1 MRRYV
6 RGMLIW
12 AGALSAG
19 VAWGVVTAGWFAPV
33 AGFAEPPFGLIA
45 ASAPAIVASISAV
58 VFGFKLPTASR
69 VVAGTIGLLL
79 GTAVVILLSGADS
92 AMGVFAV
99 LFMAPLPL
107 ALAGVVAS
115 VLFARE
121 WHRNAARWVFLI
133 YLTAALGGVL
143 ALAASGEFTAGS
155 MADMEA
161 LYLMLALYLVSACSF
176 ASATAAAALA
186 AVRAVR
192 EHEPFGVE

>member
-6 RGMLIW
+6 RGILIW

-19 VAWGVVTAGWFAPV
+19 IAWGIVATGWFAPV

-45 ASAPAIVASISAV
+45 ASASAIAASVSAV
-58 VFGFKLPTASR
+58 VFGFKLPAASR
-69 VVAGTIGLLL
+69 IIAGTIGLLL
-79 GTAVVILLSGADS
+79 GTAVVILLSGTDA
-92 AMGVFAV
+92 AMGIFAV

-121 WHRNAARWVFLI
+121 WHHDAARWVFLI
-133 YLTAALGGVL
+133 YLTAALGGLL
-143 ALAASGEFTAGS
+143 ALAASGEFAAGS
-155 MADMEA
+155 TADMEA
-161 LYLMLALYLVSACSF
+161 LYLMLALYLVSACAF
-176 ASATAAAALA
+176 ASATAAAVFA